1 MVGGADL
8 SLNQKTLNS
17 YVYTLVFSS
26 LSYGLVFG
34 LYMFVYSGVMA
45 IALIT
50 IGIIAFYSFITYLI
64 FAFHLQLLPRRN
76 PRKFSLFHF
85 FIYTAVAFLAVFVFW
100 FVDYPPSAALTVL
113 RSLNYYIMSIVAALI
128 YWFWDSICLRNWF
141 VYYLNQAYHNVHNK
155 YKSR

>member
-1 MVGGADL
+1 MVGGAEL

-34 LYMFVYSGVMA
+34 LYIFVYSDFMA

-64 FAFHLQLLPRRN
+64 FAFPLQLLLRRN
-76 PRKFSLFHF
+76 PRKFSLIHF
-85 FIYTAVAFLAVFVFW
+85 LIYTAGAFLAVFVFW
-100 FVDYPPSAALTVL
+100 FIDYPPSALAVF
-113 RSLNYYIMSIVAALI
+113 RSLHYYIMSIAAALI
-128 YWFWDSICLRNWF
+128 YWFWDSICL
-141 VYYLNQAYHNVHNK
+141 QK
-155 YKSR
+155 

>member
-1 MVGGADL
+1 MVGGAEL

-34 LYMFVYSGVMA
+34 LYMFVYSDFMA

-64 FAFHLQLLPRRN
+64 FAFPLQLLLRRN
-76 PRKFSLFHF
+76 PRKFSLIYFL
-85 FIYTAVAFLAVFVFW
+85 IYTAVAFLAVFVFL
-100 FVDYPPSAALTVL
+100 FIDYPPSALTVF
-113 RSLNYYIMSIVAALI
+113 RSLHYYIMSIAAALI
-128 YWFWDSICLRNWF
+128 YWFWDSICL
-141 VYYLNQAYHNVHNK
+141 QK
-155 YKSR
+155 

>member
-34 LYMFVYSGVMA
+34 LYMFVYSDFMA

-50 IGIIAFYSFITYLI
+50 IGIIAFYSFITYFI
-64 FAFHLQLLPRRN
+64 FAFPLQLLLRRN
-76 PRKFSLFHF
+76 PRKFSLIYFL
-85 FIYTAVAFLAVFVFW
+85 IYTAVAFLAVFVFW
-100 FVDYPPSAALTVL
+100 FIDYPPSALTVF
-113 RSLNYYIMSIVAALI
+113 RSLHYYIMSIAAALI
-128 YWFWDSICLRNWF
+128 YWFWDSICL
-141 VYYLNQAYHNVHNK
+141 QK
-155 YKSR
+155 

>member
-1 MVGGADL
+1 MVGGAEL

-34 LYMFVYSGVMA
+34 LYMFVYSDFMA

-64 FAFHLQLLPRRN
+64 FAFPLQLLLRRN
-76 PRKFSLFHF
+76 PRKFSLIYFL
-85 FIYTAVAFLAVFVFW
+85 IYTAVALLAVFVFW
-100 FVDYPPSAALTVL
+100 FIDYPPSALTVF
-113 RSLNYYIMSIVAALI
+113 RSLHYYIMSIAAALI
-128 YWFWDSICLRNWF
+128 YWFWDSICL
-141 VYYLNQAYHNVHNK
+141 QK
-155 YKSR
+155 

>member
-1 MVGGADL
+1 MVGGAEL

-34 LYMFVYSGVMA
+34 LYIFVYSDFMA

-64 FAFHLQLLPRRN
+64 FAFPLQLLLRRN
-76 PRKFSLFHF
+76 PRKFSLIYFL
-85 FIYTAVAFLAVFVFW
+85 IYTAVALLAVFVFW
-100 FVDYPPSAALTVL
+100 FIDYPPSALTVF
-113 RSLNYYIMSIVAALI
+113 RSLHYYIMSIAAALI
-128 YWFWDSICLRNWF
+128 YWFWDSICL
-141 VYYLNQAYHNVHNK
+141 QK
-155 YKSR
+155 